1 MLKIKG
7 LILLAISL
15 LIWLSGCGD
24 STGGYGIFR
33 NRDLVTVFVSLPDT
47 SEIADVKVDNKA
59 LHIDID
65 TGEKIVPREIQL
77 RGRFFPVVEP
87 DETVEIHGK
96 NRINDFAVIH
106 LRAFDTKHK
115 GSRFIKLYIS
125 KFYDFKIT
133 NSREKPEPFENSG
146 AFRVGDKI
154 MAYYRLQDN
163 IDSPPKTFQID
174 LGGVKIK
181 RTNATVN
188 TSMITEGEIGERL
201 LILENYKIDSDETI
215 RDAHFLLKDLG
226 PDETVEIEEVK
237 NLGDKIAIV
246 ELAVVSKFPQPPQEP
261 QPPNDVIITDR

>member
-1 MLKIKG
+1 
-7 LILLAISL
+7 
-15 LIWLSGCGD
+15 
-24 STGGYGIFR
+24 
-33 NRDLVTVFVSLPDT
+33 
-47 SEIADVKVDNKA
+47 
-59 LHIDID
+59 
-65 TGEKIVPREIQL
+65 
-77 RGRFFPVVEP
+77 
-87 DETVEIHGK
+87 
-96 NRINDFAVIH
+96 
-106 LRAFDTKHK
+106 
-115 GSRFIKLYIS
+115 
-125 KFYDFKIT
+125 
-133 NSREKPEPFENSG
+133 
-146 AFRVGDKI
+146 
-154 MAYYRLQDN
+154 MAYCQLQDN